1 MIEVGAARIFH
12 ALHHLVDG
20 GDEGPQAHEH
30 DHDYRVEA
38 VVRGTSL
45 PESGMLLDLDEL
57 HAALAECLDEL
68 DRADLDALPMFDGR
82 ATTVEIVAD
91 HVWQHLGG
99 RIRTTG
105 SGELESLRVTV
116 FESPDAW
123 ASVDRRLDG

>member
-1 MIEVGAARIFH
+1 MIEVGAARVFH
-12 ALHHLVDG
+12 ALHQLVNDG
-20 GDEGPQAHEH
+20 DAGSQTHEH

-38 VVRGTSL
+38 VVRGTAL

-68 DRADLDALPMFDGR
+68 DRADLDALPMFEGR

-91 HVWQHLGG
+91 HVWHHLGG
-99 RIRTTG
+99 RIRESG
-105 SGELESLRVTV
+105 SAALESLRVTV